1 MYNICNIVYHRLS
14 SISLV
19 VLKNEHLN
27 LHKHIGNLFII
38 LRYIKQ
44 AIRIDENFV

>member
-1 MYNICNIVYHRLS
+1 MYDICNIVYHRLS

-27 LHKHIGNLFII
+27 LHIGYLLSI
-38 LRYIKQ
+38 LCYIKQ
-44 AIRIDENFV
+44 AISIDKNFV